1 MVLGV
6 LTARLDHLLDR
17 PPLLD
22 GGGFLLYNDLIQNKS
37 MTEFLQ
43 ASNLITE
50 NGEVVDQQESPIIQT
65 KKLNGQGTIYKLT
78 DANIE
83 SINAQKERGGVINV
97 NNFIRSVRSHFN
109 PGHYD
114 VSGIT
119 HTNLPDFM
127 KDLGLIRVEVNGKV
141 DITDSHYCWGED
153 IDYSIYIY
161 MMEGALL
168 SLDSWYGFAKKAHE
182 DNEVGD
188 DYLEICDMLME
199 QIPQQVSHF
208 FDDTMFH
215 DHLDAYDKIS
225 IVKDRVY
232 EAL

>member
-1 MVLGV
+1 MVLDV
-6 LTARLDHLLDR
+6 QTVHSDHLPNR

-43 ASNLITE
+43 ASTLITE

-83 SINAQKERGGVINV
+83 SINAQRERGSVINADK
-97 NNFIRSVRSHFN
+97 FIRSVRSHFN

-114 VSGIT
+114 VSAIT
-119 HTNLPDFM
+119 HLPLPNEL
-127 KDLGLIRVEVNGKV
+127 KELGMIRVEVNGKV
-141 DITDSHYCWGED
+141 NITNSQYYWDEVT
-153 IDYSIYIY
+153 DYSIYIY

-168 SLDSWYGFAKKAHE
+168 GLHSWHGFVKKAHE
-182 DNEVGD
+182 NNEVGD
-188 DYLEICDMLME
+188 DFLELCDMVME
-199 QIPQQVSHF
+199 QAPQQVSHF
-208 FDDTMFH
+208 FDDTMFD
-215 DHLDAYDKIS
+215 DHLDSYDKIT
-225 IVKDRVY
+225 IMRDRVY